1 MEPDATKNLKSE
13 GLPLLSDFEIITRH
27 FPENNDIKIYPIS
40 DVHLGAAEHL
50 TAEWDNFCKRILEEP
65 NSYVIL
71 GGDLLNNSTRSSV
84 ADIFEETMRPREQKR
99 KMAEMLKPIKHKI
112 LCAVNGNHERRSG
125 KDADDDPT
133 YDIMCKLDL
142 EHLYREN
149 MAFLCLRFGNQKGNG
164 LKNPTYTFVISHGA
178 GGGGSTG
185 SAVNRGEKF
194 GYVVDG
200 MDCLILGHTHKA
212 YTTQPS
218 KISIDLHNNK
228 VSLKPFKVVSTTSW
242 LAYGGYAARA
252 MLTPSGYVP
261 QEIILRGNRKE
272 MKVVM

>member
-1 MEPDATKNLKSE
+1 MLN
-13 GLPLLSDFEIITRH
+13 DFEIITRH
-27 FPENNDIKIYPIS
+27 FPENSDIKIYPIS

-50 TAEWDNFCKRILEEP
+50 AAEWDNFCKRILEEP
-65 NSYVIL
+65 DSYIIL
-71 GGDLLNNSTRSSV
+71 GGDMLNNSLKSSV
-84 ADIFEETMRPREQKR
+84 ANIYEETMRPREQKR
-99 KMAEMLKPIKHKI
+99 IMAEMLRPLKDKI
-112 LCAVNGNHERRSG
+112 LCATTGNHCRRSG

-149 MAFLCLRFGNQKGNG
+149 MAFLCLRFGKKDGDG
-164 LKNPTYTFVISHGA
+164 RKNPTYTFVVTHGA

-185 SAVNRGEKF
+185 SAVNRSEKF
-194 GYVVDG
+194 GYVIDG
-200 MDCLILGHTHKA
+200 MDCLVLGHTHKA

-218 KISIDLHNNK
+218 KISIDLQNNK
-228 VSLKPFKVVSTTSW
+228 VSLKPFKVVSMTSW

-252 MLTPSGYVP
+252 MLTPSSYVP

-272 MKVVM
+272 MRVIM

>member
-1 MEPDATKNLKSE
+1 M
-13 GLPLLSDFEIITRH
+13 LSDFEIITRR

-50 TAEWDNFCKRILEEP
+50 AAEWDIFCKRILEEP
-65 NSYVIL
+65 NSYIIL
-71 GGDLLNNSTRSSV
+71 VGDLLNNALKSSV
-84 ADIFEETMRPREQKR
+84 SNVYEETMRPREQKR
-99 KMAEMLKPIKHKI
+99 IMAEMLSPIKDRI
-112 LCAVNGNHERRSG
+112 LCACTGNHERRSG

-149 MAFLCLRFGNQKGNG
+149 MAFLCLRFGNQKANG
-164 LKNPTYTFVISHGA
+164 LKNPTYTFVVTHGA
-178 GGGGSTG
+178 GGCGSTG

-194 GYVVDG
+194 GYVIDG
-200 MDCLILGHTHKA
+200 MDCLVLGHTHKA

-218 KISIDLHNNK
+218 KISIDLQNNK
-228 VSLKPFKVVSTTSW
+228 VSLKPFKVVSMTSW

-252 MLTPSGYVP
+252 MLTPSSYVP
-261 QEIILRGNRKE
+261 QEILLRGNRKE
-272 MKVVM
+272 MRVIM

>member
-1 MEPDATKNLKSE
+1 MLN
-13 GLPLLSDFEIITRH
+13 DFEIITRH

-50 TAEWDNFCKRILEEP
+50 AAELDNFCKRILEEP

-71 GGDLLNNSTRSSV
+71 GGDLLNNSLKSSV
-84 ADIFEETMRPREQKR
+84 ANIYEETMRPREQK
-99 KMAEMLKPIKHKI
+99 KIMAEMLRPIKDRI
-112 LCAVNGNHERRSG
+112 LCAYTGNHERRSG
-125 KDADDDPT
+125 KDSDDDPT

-149 MAFLCLRFGNQKGNG
+149 MAFLCLRFGKKDGSG
-164 LKNPTYTFVISHGA
+164 TRNPTYTFAVTHGA

-200 MDCLILGHTHKA
+200 MDFLVLWHTHKA

-218 KISIDLHNNK
+218 KISIDLQNNK
-228 VSLKPFKVVSTTSW
+228 VSLKPFKVVSMTSW
-242 LAYGGYAARA
+242 LSYGGYADRA
-252 MLTPSGYVP
+252 MLTPSSYVP
-261 QEIILRGNRKE
+261 QAIILRGNRKE
-272 MKVVM
+272 IKVIM

>member
-1 MEPDATKNLKSE
+1 MLN
-13 GLPLLSDFEIITRH
+13 DFEIITRH
-27 FPENNDIKIYPIS
+27 FRENNDIKIYPIS

-50 TAEWDNFCKRILEEP
+50 TAEWDIFCKRILGEP

-84 ADIFEETMRPREQKR
+84 ANVFEETMRPREQKR
-99 KMAEMLKPIKHKI
+99 RMSEMLKPIRHKI

-149 MAFLCLRFGNQKGNG
+149 MAFLCLRFGDTKANG
-164 LKNPTYTFVISHGA
+164 LKNPTYTFVVTHGA
-178 GGGGSTG
+178 GGVGTTG

-194 GYVVDG
+194 GYVIDG
-200 MDCLILGHTHKA
+200 MDCLVLGHTHKA

-218 KISIDLHNNK
+218 KIFIDTHNNK
-228 VSLKPFKVVSTTSW
+228 VSLKPFKVVSMTSW
-242 LAYGGYAARA
+242 LSYGGYAARS
-252 MLTPSGYVP
+252 MMTPSSFAP

-272 MKVVM
+272 MKVIM

>member
-1 MEPDATKNLKSE
+1 MLN
-13 GLPLLSDFEIITRH
+13 DFEIITRR

-40 DVHLGAAEHL
+40 DVHLGVAEHL
-50 TAEWDNFCKRILEEP
+50 AAEWDNFCKRILEEP
-65 NSYVIL
+65 DSYIIL

-84 ADIFEETMRPREQKR
+84 ADIFEETMRPRDQKR
-99 KMAEMLKPIKHKI
+99 RMAEMLKPIRHKI

-125 KDADDDPT
+125 KDADNDPT

-149 MAFLCLRFGNQKGNG
+149 MAFLCLRFGKKRGDG
-164 LKNPTYTFVISHGA
+164 LRNPTYTFVVTHGA

-194 GYVVDG
+194 GYVIDS
-200 MDCLILGHTHKA
+200 MDCLVLGHTHKA

-218 KISIDLHNNK
+218 KIYIDTHNNK
-228 VSLKPFKVVSTTSW
+228 VSLKPFKVVSMTSW

-252 MLTPSGYVP
+252 MLTPSSYVP
-261 QEIILRGNRKE
+261 QEILLRGSRKE
-272 MKVVM
+272 IKVIM

>member
-1 MEPDATKNLKSE
+1 MLN
-13 GLPLLSDFEIITRH
+13 DFAIITRR

-40 DVHLGAAEHL
+40 DVQLGAAEQL

-65 NSYVIL
+65 NRYVIF
-71 GGDLLNNSTRSSV
+71 GGDLLNNSLKSSV
-84 ADIFEETMRPREQKR
+84 SNIYEETMRPRAQKR
-99 KMAEMLKPIKHKI
+99 RMAELLRPLKDRI
-112 LCAVNGNHERRSG
+112 LCACTGNHERRSG

-149 MAFLCLRFGNQKGNG
+149 MAFLCLRFGQKNG
-164 LKNPTYTFVISHGA
+164 DGRKNLIYTFVITHWS

-194 GYVVDG
+194 GYVIDG
-200 MDCLILGHTHKA
+200 MDCLVLGHTHKA

-218 KISIDLHNNK
+218 KISIDLQNNK
-228 VSLKPFKVVSTTSW
+228 VSLKPFKVVSMTSW

-252 MLTPSGYVP
+252 MLTPSSYVP
-261 QEIILRGNRKE
+261 QEILLRGNRKE
-272 MKVVM
+272 IKVIM

>member
-1 MEPDATKNLKSE
+1 MLN
-13 GLPLLSDFEIITRH
+13 DFEIITRH
-27 FPENNDIKIYPIS
+27 FPENSDIKIYPIS

-50 TAEWDNFCKRILEEP
+50 TTEWDNFCKKILEEP
-65 NSYVIL
+65 NSYIIL

-164 LKNPTYTFVISHGA
+164 LKNPTYTFVVTHGA

-200 MDCLILGHTHKA
+200 MDCLVLGHTHKA

-218 KISIDLHNNK
+218 KISIDLQNNK
-228 VSLKPFKVVSTTSW
+228 VSLMPFKVVSMTSW
-242 LAYGGYAARA
+242 LAYGGYAARS
-252 MLTPSGYVP
+252 MLTPSSYVP

-272 MKVVM
+272 MKVIM

>member
-1 MEPDATKNLKSE
+1 MLN
-13 GLPLLSDFEIITRH
+13 DFEIITRH

-50 TAEWDNFCKRILEEP
+50 TAEWDNFCKRISEEP

-84 ADIFEETMRPREQKR
+84 ADIFEETMRPRDQKR
-99 KMAEMLKPIKHKI
+99 LMAEMLKPIRDKI

-149 MAFLCLRFGNQKGNG
+149 MAFLCLRFGKKDGNG
-164 LKNPTYTFVISHGA
+164 KLNPTYTFVVTHGA
-178 GGGGSTG
+178 GGVGSTG

-194 GYVVDG
+194 GYVIDG
-200 MDCLILGHTHKA
+200 MDCLVLGHTHKA

-218 KISIDLHNNK
+218 KISIDLQNNK
-228 VSLKPFKVVSTTSW
+228 VSLKPFKVVSMTSW
-242 LAYGGYAARA
+242 LSYGGYAARA
-252 MLTPSGYVP
+252 MLTPSSYVP

-272 MKVVM
+272 MRVIM